1 MTFVSVCG
9 GSNCWE
15 EEQSYS
21 VVGPDGLEI
30 ISTSENNGVTYTPIT
45 ICLLDGDYSITLYD
59 SYGDGWNEAVFYAQ
73 VNGENIF
80 SFTMGPGDADEGFD
94 LGSVFSGE
102 FTLNSNAVYGCT
114 NPDAANYDPSANT
127 DDGSCY
133 FTGDICEDPIVVS
146 DVYVGITNGAEQ
158 FYRFDIP
165 NAPGALTVEN
175 SGQLSGS
182 INMYYT
188 CDYETSFPYTGEI
201 FYAYLGVGMD
211 RVIDFSSAS
220 VVSGMIRQWTLI
232 LEPLYFLGVELVI
245 FPLVM
250 RIMLKTF
257 MVVLTL
263 IHLIMIL
270 MQQKTMEAV
279 NVLVRC

>member
-1 MTFVSVCG
+1 MEKTF
-9 GSNCWE
+9 
-15 EEQSYS
+15 
-21 VVGPDGLEI
+21 
-30 ISTSENNGVTYTPIT
+30 
-45 ICLLDGDYSITLYD
+45 
-59 SYGDGWNEAVFYAQ
+59 
-73 VNGENIF
+73 F

-94 LGSVFSGE
+94 PGSVFSGE

-114 NPDAANYDPSANT
+114 NPDAANYEPSANT

-175 SGQLSGS
+175 SGQFAGS

-220 VVSGMIRQWTLI
+220 VDGNDTPMDTYLGTTV
-232 LEPLYFLGVELVI
+232 FLGAELVI

-250 RIMLKTF
+250 RNTLKTF
-257 MVVLTL
+257 MVVLIL

-279 NVLVRC
+279 NVLARC